1 MKRNL
6 GILMVTSFALVSSCQ
21 KQDAGADLARRSA
34 ELDAREK
41 AVEERERELNLR
53 ETALKERE
61 NALAKRQSSTA
72 LAGTGLA
79 RTPPPAGGGSAQ
91 EQAEREKRLQQLPP
105 ELRALIPDPSRVRA
119 MRAEK
124 EKLMQ
129 ERLMQSQRAAGSSPS
144 EKQTKFDAMR
154 KWQTSGGAASAE
166 GASPAPSGTAAASAT
181 PSPEAEDASSD
192 GSSSPQ

>member
-1 MKRNL
+1 
-6 GILMVTSFALVSSCQ
+6 MVTFFALVCSCQ

-34 ELDAREK
+34 ELEAREK
-41 AVEERERELNLR
+41 AVEEREQQLNLR
-53 ETALKERE
+53 ETVLKERE
-61 NALAKRQSSTA
+61 NALAKRAGNAA
-72 LAGTGLA
+72 LARTGSA
-79 RTPPPAGGGSAQ
+79 RTPPPAGAGSAQ

-154 KWQTSGGAASAE
+154 KWQASGGAASAE
-166 GASPAPSGTAAASAT
+166 GASPTSSPALEAASAT
-181 PSPEAEDASSD
+181 PSPAGEDSSSDASSA
-192 GSSSPQ
+192 PQ